1 MSSPQIPLQ
10 LTPRHAHRLGDFV
23 PGHNA
28 PVVAALRRVLDE
40 PGSSA
45 YLHGPQGSGK
55 THLLGGLCLAARD
68 QGLQAYYL
76 GLGRLPAE
84 AAGTLEGLEH
94 WDLVC
99 LDDLHEVAGDRRWEE
114 AAFHCFNRVRE
125 AEGRIV
131 VGANCSIQR
140 LGVLLPDLA
149 SRLAWGV
156 QLQLVPLDDTD
167 KAEVLR
173 RRCAVLGIELPEPV
187 QRYLMRRCRR
197 STAEL
202 VAALEAIQDAAFRA
216 KRQITVPLAREVLGR
231 RSST

>member
-1 MSSPQIPLQ
+1 MSSPQILLQ
-10 LTPRHAHRLGDFV
+10 LTPRHAHRLEDFV
-23 PGHNA
+23 AGDNA
-28 PVVAALRRVLDE
+28 PVLAALQRVLHE

-45 YLHGPQGSGK
+45 YLHGPAGTGK

-68 QGLQAYYL
+68 GGQQAYYL
-76 GLGRLPAE
+76 GLGRLPPE

-99 LDDLHEVAGDRRWEE
+99 LDDLHAVAGQRRWEE
-114 AAFHCFNRVRE
+114 AVFHCFNRVRE
-125 AEGRIV
+125 AGGRLV
-131 VGANCSIQR
+131 VGANCAIPR
-140 LGVLLPDLA
+140 LGLRLPDLA
-149 SRLAWGV
+149 SRLAWGI
-156 QLQLVPLDDTD
+156 QLQLVPLDDTH

-173 RRCAVLGIELPEPV
+173 RRCAALGIELRAEV

-202 VAALEAIQDAAFRA
+202 VTALDAIQDAAFRA

-231 RSST
+231 TT